1 MSKFLRKRAP
11 DIGGDG
17 VTDVAATVEAGR
29 AVHFALAPLR
39 QSVDRDEVGTVLAI
53 WIREHSPHA
62 LWYRR
67 VCILTISL
75 KMRKLCLT

>member
-29 AVHFALAPLR
+29 AVHLALAPLR
-39 QSVDRDEVGTVLAI
+39 QSIDRDEVSSVLAVG
-53 WIREHSPHA
+53 IREHSPHT
-62 LWYRR
+62 L
-67 VCILTISL
+67 
-75 KMRKLCLT
+75 